1 MINHTSGSQAGSNVP
16 GLVARGWCGEVGGL
30 PHAEIDQTWCEA
42 KGGRGASHYFTRQ
55 ETACIVQEVG
65 ASPFLPSDLVLD
77 KDVAVDQVSA
87 G

>member
-1 MINHTSGSQAGSNVP
+1 MC
-16 GLVARGWCGEVGGL
+16 LVWSRGGWCGEFGGL

-55 ETACIVQEVG
+55 ESAFIVQKVG
-65 ASPFLPSDLVLD
+65 VSPFLPSDLVLD
-77 KDVAVDQVSA
+77 KDVAVDQVSS